1 MAGLSKDGTFKVVG
15 AARGCMEI
23 GTVFPQLE
31 IGDDPAILA
40 DYARRVE
47 AAGLDHVLAYDH
59 VLGVDPGWEDW
70 EGPYD
75 NADTFHEPLTT
86 FSYLAGIT
94 DDLEFATGI
103 LILPQRQ
110 TALVAKQAAQ
120 VDRFADGRFRLG
132 VGVGWN
138 PHEYVALGEDFGE
151 RGRRIEE
158 QIDVLR
164 ELWTEPVVEFEGE
177 YHRLDEVGINPR
189 PVQQPIPVWMGGMA
203 DPVKRRVGR
212 MAEGW
217 FPQFQP
223 GDEDAE
229 DDLADVYAAAEEAG
243 RDPDDVGIHGRFWA
257 VPDDTEDWVERA
269 RAWEDLGADYLA
281 ISTMYQDLDS
291 PEDHTALVEEVADEF
306 ADAGLL

>member
-1 MAGLSKDGTFKVVG
+1 
-15 AARGCMEI
+15 MEI

-31 IGDDPAILA
+31 IGDDPETVG
-40 DYARRVE
+40 DYARRIE
-47 AAGLDHVLAYDH
+47 AAGFEHLLSYDH
-59 VLGVDPGWEDW
+59 VLGVDPAWDDW

-86 FSYLAGIT
+86 FSYLAGVT
-94 DDLEFATGI
+94 DSLEFVTGI

-138 PHEYVALGEDFGE
+138 PHEYVALGEEFGE

-158 QIDVLR
+158 QVEVLR
-164 ELWTEPVVEFEGE
+164 ALWTESVVDVEGE
-177 YHRLDEVGINPR
+177 YHRIEELGINPR

-212 MAEGW
+212 LADGW
-217 FPQFQP
+217 LPQFQP
-223 GDEDAE
+223 DDEGAE
-229 DDLADVYAAAEEAG
+229 DDLADVYEAAEDAG
-243 RDPDDVGIHGRFWA
+243 RDPDDVGLHGRVWA
-257 VPDDTEDWVERA
+257 VPGEEAEWVERA
-269 RAWEDLGADYLA
+269 RAWQDLGADYLA
-281 ISTMYQDLDS
+281 VSTMYQDLDG
-291 PEDHTALVEEVADEF
+291 PDDHAALLGEVADAF
-306 ADAGLL
+306 ADAGIR

>member
-1 MAGLSKDGTFKVVG
+1 
-15 AARGCMEI
+15 MEI

-31 IGDDPAILA
+31 IGDDPETVG
-40 DYARRVE
+40 DYARRIE
-47 AAGLDHVLAYDH
+47 DAGFEHLLSYDH
-59 VLGVDPGWEDW
+59 VLGVDPAWDDW

-86 FSYLAGIT
+86 FSYLAGVT
-94 DDLEFATGI
+94 DSLEFVTGI

-138 PHEYVALGEDFGE
+138 PHEYVALGEEFGE

-158 QIDVLR
+158 QVEVLR
-164 ELWTEPVVEFEGE
+164 ALWTESVVDVEGE
-177 YHRLDEVGINPR
+177 YHRIEELGINPR

-212 MAEGW
+212 LADGW
-217 FPQFQP
+217 LPQFQP
-223 GDEDAE
+223 DDEGAE
-229 DDLADVYAAAEEAG
+229 DDLADVYEAAEDAG
-243 RDPDDVGIHGRFWA
+243 RDPDDVGLHGRVWA
-257 VPDDTEDWVERA
+257 VPGEEAEWVERA
-269 RAWEDLGADYLA
+269 RAWQDLGADYLA
-281 ISTMYQDLDS
+281 VSTMYQDLDG
-291 PEDHTALVEEVADEF
+291 PDDHAALLGEVADAF
-306 ADAGLL
+306 ADAGIR